1 MASREKGNQNYNEKK
16 GLVSHL
22 LHSSSVC
29 IINYIINYIYTIR
42 MSSIVVNDMDQVL
55 MTDEL

>member
-29 IINYIINYIYTIR
+29 IINCIYTIR